1 MIKVTLT
8 KNKAGL
14 EDLLFGVGTEVQTRG
29 NVEVPITKINMANL
43 PYDGEHTLEEKVEL
57 INQWYDYM
65 LSMQPAIEA
74 ALNLGTTLQ
83 ALQPSITELSTWLV
97 NGNVLSPFQA
107 YLQTVTGTHNLAD
120 NLNYLMLDTTEIADG
135 AVINLGTNTNL
146 YLIVGTE
153 V

>member
-1 MIKVTLT
+1 MIKVDVT
-8 KNKAGL
+8 KNKVAL
-14 EDLLFGVGTEVQTRG
+14 EDLLVGVGTEVQTRG
-29 NVEVPITKINMANL
+29 NAPVTATKINMANL
-43 PYDGEHTLEEKVEL
+43 PYDGEHTLEEKVTL

-65 LSMQPAIEA
+65 LTMQPAIEA
-74 ALNLGTTLQ
+74 ALALGTTLQ
-83 ALQPSITELSTWLV
+83 ALQPSIDELSTWLV

-120 NLNYLMLDTTEIADG
+120 NLNYLMLDTTVIDDG
-135 AVINLGTNTNL
+135 AIINLGTNTNL